1 MIGKELH
8 NFVTL
13 SRQRSI
19 RKGKI
24 SLKSCV
30 FCAFFHHQCR
40 GSCVALEIHLIS

>member
-30 FCAFFHHQCR
+30 FSMPFSIINIVEVVWHWKFT
-40 GSCVALEIHLIS
+40 